1 MWTGTLADIGGTDMS
16 RQKKW
21 FAILFVLA
29 IFAGMEGLNFHNHA
43 WDVYAADPYQPGDTV
58 QAYCGDCHANRNC
71 VILDLLVPATC
82 TGTGSALVQCTT
94 CSNMIDATLPALGH
108 DFKIVSG
115 HEPTC
120 TQPAE
125 YHLVCSRCGAT
136 KEDGRAALGHA
147 WSVTHES
154 QPTCTAP
161 GADRYICDRCG
172 SSYLSEIPALGHNY
186 QVTTLKAATCLEDGT
201 SRYTCSRCGDSYT
214 KTVPALG
221 HDYKTTVEK
230 EPTCEEEGLE
240 ASVCSRCGDRI
251 EKVLDAL
258 GHDVEYE
265 KTDATCTEDGKE
277 EGVCKNC
284 GELITVVIPA
294 LGHDPGPYQTVLEPT
309 CTEKGREE
317 AKCKRCGI
325 VLPKDLEPVGHDYPE
340 EWTLEKAPT
349 IFAEGLES
357 KTCRNC
363 GDRITQTIPKKS
375 PLPVI
380 IAGGGGAAVLGGIA
394 YYFYRKR
401 RMKLAGNVA
410 NELFKPSFGTR
421 SVLVVSENEEL
432 VKKLKGKKF
441 LQVTRC
447 EADALS
453 EGIEE
458 NEPDLVLL
466 DPCSEEL
473 LLELPALKETAE
485 SAEEETAGSDETP
498 EEGEVTDAAETTGKT
513 ETEDTEEEEKKELRF
528 ALLMEPEI
536 AAKNAALLETYR
548 DEELITGVLDPD
560 SKPSV
565 VLTNLVL
572 PILKPDVKSDESLSN
587 IGAVADLLG
596 IPVISA
602 VLDAYVAGRDIKSVI
617 EEDDEIGF
625 SDASTI
631 IGDIAG
637 VLGFDTLA
645 GAAGLTS
652 DVQAIKDALDKEAG
666 AYEHS
671 EGKSAAEDIV
681 DVVTDIL
688 D

>member
-1 MWTGTLADIGGTDMS
+1 MS

-21 FAILFVLA
+21 FAILFVLV
-29 IFAGMEGLNFHNHA
+29 IFAGMNGLDLDYHA
-43 WDVYAADPYQPGDTV
+43 WDVHAADPYMPGGTI
-58 QAYCGDCHANRNC
+58 QAYCGNCNANRNC
-71 VILDLLVPATC
+71 IIRDLVVQATC
-82 TGTGSALVQCTT
+82 TGSGSAYVECPI
-94 CSNMIDATLPALGH
+94 CSDFFEIVLPALGH

-154 QPTCTAP
+154 QPSCTSP

-186 QVTTLKAATCLEDGT
+186 QVTTLKAATCLDDGT

-251 EKVLDAL
+251 EKVIEAL

-265 KTDATCTEDGKE
+265 KTDATCTAEGKE

-284 GELITVVIPA
+284 GELITMVIPA
-294 LGHDPGPYQTVLEPT
+294 LGHDPGPYQMVLEPT

-325 VLPKDLEPVGHDYPE
+325 VLPKDVEPIGHDYPE

-375 PLPVI
+375 PLPPI
-380 IAGGGGAAVLGGIA
+380 IAGGGGAVVLGGIA
-394 YYFYRKR
+394 YLFYRKR

-410 NELFKPSFGTR
+410 RELFKPSFGTR

-441 LQVTRC
+441 LQVSRC
-447 EADALS
+447 EMDALA
-453 EGIEE
+453 EEIEE
-458 NEPDLVLL
+458 NGPDLVLL

-473 LLELPALKETAE
+473 LLELPALKEAAG
-485 SAEEETAGSDETP
+485 SAEEEPAEPAEISEAGEMKNPPETP
-498 EEGEVTDAAETTGKT
+498 EKAET
-513 ETEDTEEEEKKELRF
+513 EETEEEKNELRF
-528 ALLMEPEI
+528 ALLMDPEV
-536 AAKNAALLETYR
+536 AARNSALLETYR
-548 DEELITGVLDPD
+548 NDELITGVLEPD

-645 GAAGLTS
+645 GAAGLAS
-652 DVQAIKDALDKEAG
+652 DVQAIRDALDKEAG

-671 EGKSAAEDIV
+671 EGKSAAKDVV